1 MALLEVEGVSV
12 SFRRARGWF
21 GHEETQVIQDLNLS
35 VSEGEIVAVVGA
47 SGSGKSVLAQAI
59 MGILP
64 ANAMIKGWISYAGE
78 PLTKDRQ
85 FHLRGD
91 ELVYIPQSVSYL
103 DPLLK
108 VGKQV
113 QPVSRSSERKHRSA
127 TQTGPRTVMQKAEQE
142 LTGRYGLPQGTSGKY
157 PFELSGG
164 MARRVLMAT
173 ATSGEPKLI
182 IADEPTPG
190 IHPEV
195 LAETMKHFRQLA
207 NEGVGILWITH
218 DITTALTAADR
229 ICVFYAGSNV
239 ETAQVCDFTE
249 KGERLRHPYTKALW
263 NALPQNEFQPLSGTQ
278 PAAGQQ
284 QVEGCSFA
292 PRCIGAT
299 MACTNQRPEL
309 RKVRGGEVRC
319 IHAT

>member
-1 MALLEVEGVSV
+1 MALLEVKGVSV

-21 GHEETQVIQDLNLS
+21 AHEESKVIQDLDLTVN
-35 VSEGEIVAVVGA
+35 EGEIVAVVGA

-64 ANAMIKGWISYAGE
+64 ANARMEGQISYADE
-78 PLTKDRQ
+78 PLTRERQ
-85 FHLRGD
+85 LRLRGD

-103 DPLLK
+103 DPLMK

-113 QPVSRSSERKHRSA
+113 HPVNRKSDQRRLSSRSQME
-127 TQTGPRTVMQKAEQE
+127 KAEQE
-142 LTGRYGLPQGTSGKY
+142 LAGRYQLPQGTSRKY
-157 PFELSGG
+157 PYELSGG

-195 LAETMKHFRQLA
+195 LAETMRQFRKLA
-207 NEGVGILWITH
+207 DQGTGILWITH
-218 DITTALTAADR
+218 DIASALTAADR
-229 ICVFYAGSNV
+229 IVVFYAGSCV
-239 ETAQVCDFTE
+239 ETAQAVDFTDN
-249 KGERLRHPYTKALW
+249 GNGLRHPYTRALW
-263 NALPQNEFQPLSGTQ
+263 DALPQNGFQPIPGSQ
-278 PAAGQQ
+278 PLADQRM
-284 QVEGCSFA
+284 EKGCPFA
-292 PRCIGAT
+292 PRCQAAT
-299 MACTNQRPEL
+299 HACIDKHPEI

>member
-1 MALLEVEGVSV
+1 MALLKVEGVSV
-12 SFRRARGWF
+12 SFRSARGWF
-21 GHEETQVIQDLNLS
+21 GHEENVVIQDLDLS
-35 VSEGEIVAVVGA
+35 VNAGEIVAVVGA

-64 ANAMIKGWISYAGE
+64 ANAKLKGQINYAGE
-78 PLTKDRQ
+78 PLTMERQ
-85 FHLRGD
+85 LHLRGD

-103 DPLLK
+103 DPLLR
-108 VGKQV
+108 VGWQV
-113 QPVSRSSERKHRSA
+113 QPVSQKTGCKHGSEHRSM
-127 TQTGPRTVMQKAEQE
+127 MQKAEQE
-142 LTGRYGLPQGTSGKY
+142 LTGYGLTPGTSRKF

-173 ATSGEPKLI
+173 ATSGAPKLI

-195 LAETMKHFRQLA
+195 LAETMKQFRQLA

-229 ICVFYAGSNV
+229 ISVFYAGSNV
-239 ETAQVCDFTE
+239 EMAQVCDFTG

-278 PAAGQQ
+278 PVSSQRLLS
-284 QVEGCSFA
+284 EGCTFA

-299 MACTNQRPEL
+299 TACTGARPEL
-309 RKVRGGEVRC
+309 RKVREGEVRC
-319 IHAT
+319 INAT

>member
-1 MALLEVEGVSV
+1 MALLEVEEVSV

-35 VSEGEIVAVVGA
+35 VNEGEIVAVVGA

-64 ANAMIKGWISYAGE
+64 ANATIEGRISYAGE
-78 PLTKDRQ
+78 PLTMDRQ
-85 FHLRGD
+85 LHLRGD

-108 VGKQV
+108 VGRQV
-113 QPVSRSSERKHRSA
+113 QPVSQKTGRKHGSTLRS
-127 TQTGPRTVMQKAEQE
+127 TMQKAEQE

-173 ATSGEPKLI
+173 ATSGAPKLI

-229 ICVFYAGSNV
+229 ISVFYAGSNV
-239 ETAQVCDFTE
+239 ETAQVCDFTG

-263 NALPQNEFQPLSGTQ
+263 NALPQNDFQHLSGTQ
-278 PAAGQQ
+278 PAAGRQ

-299 MACTNQRPEL
+299 MDCTNERPEL

>member
-1 MALLEVEGVSV
+1 MALLEVQGVSV

-21 GHEETQVIQDLNLS
+21 GHEENLVIQNLDLS
-35 VSEGEIVAVVGA
+35 VNEGEIVAVVGA

-64 ANAMIKGWISYAGE
+64 ANAELEGRISYAGE
-78 PLTKDRQ
+78 PLTLERQ
-85 FHLRGD
+85 LDLRGD

-108 VGKQV
+108 VGRQV
-113 QPVSRSSERKHRSA
+113 HPVSQKSGRKHRS
-127 TQTGPRTVMQKAEQE
+127 TPQSVMQKAEQE
-142 LTGRYGLPQGTSGKY
+142 LTGHYGLPQGTSGKY

-218 DITTALTAADR
+218 DITTALTAANR
-229 ICVFYAGSNV
+229 ISVFYAGSNV
-239 ETAQVCDFTE
+239 ETAQVCDFTGN
-249 KGERLRHPYTKALW
+249 GERLRHPYTKALW
-263 NALPQNEFQPLSGTQ
+263 SALPQNEFQPLSGTQ
-278 PAAGQQ
+278 PVAGWQRI
-284 QVEGCSFA
+284 EGCSFA
-292 PRCIGAT
+292 PRCINAT
-299 MACTNQRPEL
+299 TDCTNERPEL

>member
-21 GHEETQVIQDLNLS
+21 GHEENLVIQDLNLS
-35 VSEGEIVAVVGA
+35 VHEGEIVAVVGA

-64 ANAMIKGWISYAGE
+64 ANARLEGRISYVGE
-78 PLTKDRQ
+78 PLTLERQ
-85 FHLRGD
+85 LHLRGD

-108 VGKQV
+108 VGRQV
-113 QPVSRSSERKHRSA
+113 QRVNQKSGRHPRLTPRS
-127 TQTGPRTVMQKAEQE
+127 VMQEAEQE
-142 LTGRYGLPQGTSGKY
+142 LSGRYHLPQGTSDKY

-173 ATSGEPKLI
+173 ATSGAPKLI

-195 LAETMKHFRQLA
+195 LAETMKQFRQLA
-207 NEGVGILWITH
+207 DEGVGILWITH

-229 ICVFYAGSNV
+229 ISVFYAGSNV
-239 ETAQVCDFTE
+239 ETAQVGDFTE
-249 KGERLRHPYTKALW
+249 TGDRLRHPYTKALW

-278 PAAGQQ
+278 PVAGQWLS
-284 QVEGCSFA
+284 EGCSFA

-299 MACTNQRPEL
+299 TACTSSRPEL
-309 RKVRGGEVRC
+309 RKVREGEVRC

>member
-21 GHEETQVIQDLNLS
+21 GHEETHAIQDLNLS
-35 VSEGEIVAVVGA
+35 VNEGEIVAVVGA

-64 ANAMIKGWISYAGE
+64 ANATIEGRISYAGE
-78 PLTKDRQ
+78 PLTMDRQ
-85 FHLRGD
+85 LHLRGN
-91 ELVYIPQSVSYL
+91 ELVYIPQSVNYL

-108 VGKQV
+108 VGRQV
-113 QPVSRSSERKHRSA
+113 QPVSQKTGRKHGSTLRS
-127 TQTGPRTVMQKAEQE
+127 TMHKAEQE
-142 LTGRYGLPQGTSGKY
+142 LTGRYGLPHGTTGKY

-173 ATSGEPKLI
+173 ATSGDPKLI

-195 LAETMKHFRQLA
+195 LAETMKQFRQLA

-229 ICVFYAGSNV
+229 ISIFYAGSNV
-239 ETAQVCDFTE
+239 ETAQACDFTG
-249 KGERLRHPYTKALW
+249 KGEKLRHPYTKALW

-278 PAAGQQ
+278 PETGRQ
-284 QVEGCSFA
+284 QVGGCSFA

-299 MACTNQRPEL
+299 MVCTSERPEL
-309 RKVRGGEVRC
+309 RKFRDGEVRC